1 MVRRSQIPIS
11 NLSKHDLQIQLM
23 QTYKGLIL
31 WHPSVMDDYEL
42 TPKQTLN
49 LQREYVAAVR
59 EFVKPSNKRKLEAIA
74 ADDAEL
80 EFANYFTDL
89 YVPTNFC
96 MIFMVYSSDDV
107 KISKGYSRAYSVMGH
122 EFLEINDACNRWN
135 LSVLKVAKCVK
146 EIALPYIHQGRSAD
160 VKYTFEAGV
169 SDLAIELRAHQL
181 SKLTVKSPEK
191 TITDY
196 FGQIGLK
203 I

>member
-1 MVRRSQIPIS
+1 MTE
-11 NLSKHDLQIQLM
+11 N
-23 QTYKGLIL
+23 G
-31 WHPSVMDDYEL
+31 L
-42 TPKQTLN
+42 TPKQILK

-59 EFVKPSNKRKLEAIA
+59 QFVKPSNIRKLEAIA

-96 MIFMVYSSDDV
+96 MIFMVYSDDDS
-107 KISKGYSRAYSVMGH
+107 KISDGYSRAYSTMGH

-135 LSVLKVAKCVK
+135 LSILKVAQYVK
-146 EIALPYIHQGRSAD
+146 EIALPYINEGRSMD
-160 VKYTFEAGV
+160 VKYSFEAGV
-169 SDLAIELRAHQL
+169 SDLAVELRAHQL
-181 SKLTVKSPEK
+181 SKLTVKSQEK